1 MITIDKDLCTR
12 CQLCVKTC
20 PVDAL
25 SMEDNDV
32 LVSKEKCTLCGICI
46 SACPTD
52 AISMERKKQT
62 ADVSKYSDVWVFA
75 EQKQGKMRP
84 VALEL
89 LGIGKTL
96 AAELGQRL
104 CAVLLGNDVKDMVK
118 ELASHGAEL
127 VYVMEDP
134 LLDSYATD
142 VFRPAI
148 SSLITK
154 HKPSIFLFG
163 ATHVGRDLAPSIAA
177 NLGLGLTADC
187 TGLSI
192 DDEGLLLQT
201 RPAFGG
207 NLMADIICPDTRPQM
222 ATVRPNVMKRPEPEG
237 PGDCEII
244 KEDFEIDSGT
254 IRTEILEFISGT
266 VEGET
271 GVEEADIVV
280 SGGRGV
286 KTEEGFAI
294 IKELASALGGT
305 FGCSRPL
312 VEMGWLPKARQVGQS
327 GKTVS
332 PKLYV
337 ACGISGA
344 VQHEVGIKSSDTIIA
359 INKDPEAPIFNIAD
373 VGVVGD
379 LFEVIPE
386 LIQILQEKKEK
397 SS

>member
-1 MITIDKDLCTR
+1 MIVIDKELCTR

-25 SMEDNDV
+25 SMEDEGIA
-32 LVSKEKCTLCGICI
+32 VSEDKCSLCGICI
-46 SACPTD
+46 SACPTN

-62 ADVSKYSDVWVFA
+62 ADVSKYREVWVFA
-75 EQKQGKMRP
+75 EQVQGRLRP

-89 LGIGKTL
+89 LGIGRTL
-96 AAELGQRL
+96 ADGVGQRL
-104 CAVLLGNDVKDMVK
+104 CAVLLGSDVKDMAR

-127 VYVMEDP
+127 VYIMEDP

-148 SSLITK
+148 SSLITR
-154 HKPSIFLFG
+154 HRPSIFLFG

-192 DDEGLLLQT
+192 DEEGLLLQT

-222 ATVRPNVMKRPEPEG
+222 ATVRPNVMKRPEPAG
-237 PGDCEII
+237 PRDCEVV
-244 KEDFEIDSGT
+244 KEEFTIEPRT
-254 IRTEILEFISGT
+254 IRTEVLEFISGA

-286 KTEEGFAI
+286 KTEEGFAL
-294 IKELASALGGT
+294 IKELASCLGGT

-312 VEMGWLPKARQVGQS
+312 VEMGWLPKSRQVGQS

-386 LIQILQEKKEK
+386 FILMLKKNKEK
-397 SS
+397 GS

>member
-1 MITIDKDLCTR
+1 MIVIDEDLCTR
-12 CQLCVKTC
+12 CQRCVKTC

-25 SMEDNDV
+25 SMDEGGV
-32 LVSKEKCTLCGICI
+32 GVSEENCTLCGICI
-46 SACPTD
+46 PACPTN

-62 ADVSKYSDVWVFA
+62 ADVSRYRDVWIFA
-75 EQKQGKMRP
+75 EQVQGRLRP
-84 VALEL
+84 VSLEL

-96 AAELGQRL
+96 AAGLGQRL
-104 CAVLLGNDVKDMVK
+104 CAVLLGNAVKDMVK
-118 ELASHGAEL
+118 TLTSHGAEL

-154 HKPSIFLFG
+154 HRPNIFLFG

-192 DDEGLLLQT
+192 DEEGLLLQT

-222 ATVRPNVMKRPEPEG
+222 ATVRPNVMKRPEPHHS
-237 PGDCEII
+237 GDCKIVQEEFTI
-244 KEDFEIDSGT
+244 EPGT
-254 IRTEILEFISGT
+254 IRTEILEFISGA

-271 GVEEADIVV
+271 SVEEADIVV

-286 KTEEGFAI
+286 KSEEGFALI
-294 IKELASALGGT
+294 RELANCLGGT

-312 VEMGWLPKARQVGQS
+312 VEMGWLPKSRQVGQS

-344 VQHEVGIKSSDTIIA
+344 VQHQVGIKSSDIIIA
-359 INKDPEAPIFNIAD
+359 INKDPEAPIFDIAD

-379 LFEVIPE
+379 FFQVIPE
-386 LIQILQEKKEK
+386 LIRMLNENKEK
-397 SS
+397 CS